1 MTSRDFVIWLR
12 GFTAGVHKFNT
23 TPEQWDTLKDE
34 LAQVK
39 DAEDV
44 DNDLPNENSNTLTT
58 PPFTIQP
65 WINPP
70 YTINCGGITT
80 TTTLPKGTV
89 VNYTNGKELLKD

>member
-44 DNDLPNENSNTLTT
+44 DNDLLDTLKNPNTFTTT
-58 PPFTIQP
+58 PF
-65 WINPP
+65 INSP
-70 YTINCGGITT
+70 YTINCSGTT
-80 TTTLPKGTV
+80 TATTLPKGTV